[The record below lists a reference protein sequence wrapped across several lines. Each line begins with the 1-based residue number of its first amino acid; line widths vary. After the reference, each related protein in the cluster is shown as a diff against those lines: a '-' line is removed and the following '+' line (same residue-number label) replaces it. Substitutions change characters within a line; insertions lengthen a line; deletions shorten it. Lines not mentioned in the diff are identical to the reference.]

1 MKPQGVTGPSHEA
14 GAGWA
19 PLVAC
24 LALLLLVW
32 GSLLALGLHQRG
44 QDAARALDRA
54 ELMARV
60 LADNANRNVEA
71 AALAA
76 ATLAELLASGL
87 PPDGP
92 ELRTAMAQTLV
103 NLPFLRGLALVDAQ
117 GRVLASD
124 DAAARG
130 AVLRLGALEPL
141 PPAGSERLADLVPAR
156 RMADLRVAGPAPAL
170 PPGVGF
176 LPLLRTVEVP
186 GGRLLTVVTQLNPQS
201 FSAFQELLLGD
212 AASAA
217 ALLSYDGRL
226 VAATKNVPV
235 VPGTLLTALP
245 PHAQFLPQLEHGR
258 WAGAGLRAGGQ
269 LASFRVAATRPL
281 LVLVETS
288 QQAVVNAARQRE
300 RALWGAGVAASGLAL
315 GLSLLWR
322 HYRQAR
328 GLARRQLDAA
338 QAEVS
343 RSERALSITVK
354 SVQELIF
361 RCDGEG
367 RLTYANERWQAI
379 TGQALGSAAGTTLA
393 DLAPALQRAEL
404 QALFSPALGAGL
416 RRAQASLLAQ
426 DGTERQFEIAVMPLQ
441 QDGRLVG
448 YAGSAVDVTALLQ
461 AQRALQVQL
470 AFLRELMDVSPL
482 PISVVGLDRRYRLVN
497 KSWEAFTG
505 RRREEAIGAVVGG
518 HLSLEEQ
525 AVHEAQ
531 DRALLAS
538 GQALR
543 YAATARHHDGSTRD
557 VQVDKL
563 LLPGLDGRP
572 EGILSV
578 VVDVTEFRNAERA
591 TREARD
597 AAESASRAKSDFI
610 ANISHELRTP
620 LQAIIGFAELGQ
632 LRAVGDTG
640 LGGRLTPMFADIEG
654 AGQRMLALVN
664 DLLDLAK
671 AEHGASAMALAPT
684 DLRPLAQASAQELEP
699 LLLQRQLILDLQL
712 PASPLLAQ
720 VDATQLRQVLRNLL
734 ANAIKF
740 SPTGGPLEIQLQ
752 AWAERGRP
760 EIRLS
765 VSDRGPGVPP
775 AELESIFDAFV
786 QSSQT
791 KDGSG
796 GTGLGLAICRKIIC
810 AHGGQ
815 IRAYNRPGGG
825 AVFEVLLPAAAH
837 WPSAP
842 GEIEPQA
849 ITTA

>member
-1 MKPQGVTGPSHEA
+1 MKPQGVTRPPHEA

-19 PLVAC
+19 PLLAG
-24 LALLLLVW
+24 LALLLLAW

-44 QDAARALDRA
+44 QDEARALDRA

-92 ELRTAMAQTLV
+92 ELRTAIAQTLV
-103 NLPFLRGLALVDAQ
+103 NLPFLRGLALIDAE
-117 GRVLASD
+117 GRVLASED
-124 DAAARG
+124 DADHG
-130 AVLRLGALEPL
+130 ALLRLAPLEPL
-141 PPAGSERLADLVPAR
+141 PPAGSERLGELVAAR
-156 RMADLRVAGPAPAL
+156 RVGDLRAAGPAPAL
-170 PPGVGF
+170 PPGVAF

-186 GGRLLTVVTQLNPQS
+186 GGTLLTVVAQLNPQA

-226 VAATKNVPV
+226 IAATTDVPLP
-235 VPGTLLTALP
+235 PGALLTALP
-245 PHAQFLPQLEHGR
+245 PHASFLPQLEHGR
-258 WAGAGLRAGGQ
+258 WAGAGLRTGRQ
-269 LASFRVAATRPL
+269 LAGFRVAATRPL
-281 LVLVETS
+281 LVVVETS
-288 QQAVVNAARQRE
+288 QQSVEGAARQRE
-300 RALWGAGVAASGLAL
+300 RALWGAAVAASGLAL

-322 HYRQAR
+322 RYRQTRA
-328 GLARRQLDAA
+328 AAQRQLDAA
-338 QAEVS
+338 QAEVV

-361 RCDGEG
+361 RCDTEG
-367 RLTYANERWQAI
+367 RLTFANERWQAV
-379 TGQALGSAAGTTLA
+379 TGQAPASAAGTTLA
-393 DLAPALQRAEL
+393 DLAPAPHRAAL
-404 QALFSPALGAGL
+404 QALFSPAPGAGL
-416 RRAQASLLAQ
+416 RRAQAPLLAQ

-470 AFLRELMDVSPL
+470 AFVRELMDVSPL
-482 PISVVGLDRRYRLVN
+482 PVSVVGLNRRYLLVN
-497 KSWEAFTG
+497 KAWEAFTG
-505 RRREEAIGAVVGG
+505 RRREEAIGAVVGA
-518 HLSLEEQ
+518 HLSLDEQ

-531 DRALLAS
+531 DQALLAS

-572 EGILSV
+572 AGILSV

-597 AAESASRAKSDFI
+597 AAESASRAKSEFI

-632 LRAVGDTG
+632 LRAAGDTG
-640 LGGRLTPMFADIEG
+640 VGARLAPMFTDIEG

-671 AEHGASAMALAPT
+671 AEHGAGALALAPT
-684 DLRPLAQASAQELEP
+684 DLRPLAQATAQELEP
-699 LLLQRQLILDLQL
+699 LLLQRQLTLDLQL
-712 PASPLLAQ
+712 PASPLLAR
-720 VDATQLRQVLRNLL
+720 VDATRLRQVLRNLL

-740 SPTGGPLEIQLQ
+740 SPAGGPLELQLQ
-752 AWAERGRP
+752 AWTERGRP
-760 EIRLS
+760 EMRLC
-765 VSDRGPGVPP
+765 VADRGPGVPP

-786 QSSQT
+786 QSSRT

-796 GTGLGLAICRKIIC
+796 GTGLGLAICRKIIS

-825 AVFEVLLPAAAH
+825 AAFEVLLPAAAT

-842 GEIEPQA
+842 DEFEPQA